1 MYGMHFQLSMVIIG
15 NDVHSIYSSFSG
27 KHEIKLNK
35 TLNIDL
41 SCSYSG
47 SWFIKNIQF
56 FGMN

>member
-1 MYGMHFQLSMVIIG
+1 MYGMYFSLCIIITG

-47 SWFIKNIQF
+47 S
-56 FGMN
+56 